1 MKALEGAFLKDKAF
15 VGAFSRHFENFAKV
29 RWQLY
34 IVLLDLTVCVLQ
46 VLGTPTEDNWP
57 GISRSEELAGYKFP
71 AYGPESLVSKAPRL
85 DSDGVGL
92 LSSFLLFEA
101 KKRLPAREAL
111 KHPYFSSFPQEVALL
126 KDGKN
131 DGNRLEQQVRLIS
144 LHCSFIK

>member
-1 MKALEGAFLKDKAF
+1 M
-15 VGAFSRHFENFAKV
+15 
-29 RWQLY
+29 
-34 IVLLDLTVCVLQ
+34 
-46 VLGTPTEDNWP
+46 LGTPTEDNWP

-71 AYGPESLVSKAPRL
+71 PYGPESLVSKAPRL